1 MKLEK
6 PLLSYFPA
14 PHTPREH
21 QIFALQQI
29 EEAINS
35 GTKFI
40 IIQAPT
46 GSGKSFF
53 SKTLSNTTN
62 KADPEYE
69 KLINNYQAYD
79 KDFPPVFNRF
89 ANHGLFA
96 LTTTKALQD
105 QYGDLFDDST
115 IFKGK
120 SNYQCEID
128 DSFTVDQAP
137 CVISPNLKKSC
148 WNTCICPYYEMRNE
162 AVIDRFTVL
171 NYASFFNLPNH
182 IKKRQIIVCD
192 EASEVEDEIVKNFS
206 VVVNYKSLAYLDVKV
221 EKLASEAQ
229 PKVLGWLLDVQEAVE
244 DKIESFNERARFEKN
259 KVELAKQRQRK
270 DLCDA
275 IKHTINHWDD
285 AQYIVEKDV
294 EKVIVTPLK
303 IDRLTHCLF
312 DYAEVV
318 ILMSATIVDRDIFA
332 KNLGIVD
339 YKYIEVPSTFD
350 PKKSPIVLGN
360 KLPLNH
366 ALLEKNLPGVIAEAV
381 KIANYHKD
389 EKGIIHTHTFKI
401 TQELQRKLNGKRYLY
416 REEGT
421 TNETI
426 VKEHYLRTDAT
437 VIVSPSL
444 TMGLD
449 LKGDLG
455 KWQIIIKLPYLPLGN
470 KRIKMLQEKD
480 SNWYRMKMLIT
491 LIQAAG
497 RCTRTKEDESCTYIL
512 DGLAS
517 KIIDD
522 CRDKLPK
529 HFLDRIYR
537 DT

>member
-1 MKLEK
+1 MKIDK
-6 PLLSYFPA
+6 PILTYFSDK
-14 PHTPREH
+14 HTPREH
-21 QIFALQQI
+21 QVTGLQQI
-29 EEAINS
+29 EEAVNS
-35 GTKFI
+35 GAKFI
-40 IIQAPT
+40 IVQAPT

-62 KADPEYE
+62 SADPEYV
-69 KLINNYQAYD
+69 KLVDNYQAFD

-89 ANHGLFA
+89 PNHGLFA

-105 QYGDLFDDST
+105 QYASLFDDST

-137 CVISPNLKKSC
+137 CTISPNQKKSC
-148 WNTCICPYYEMRNE
+148 WNNCICPYYEMRNE
-162 AVIDRFTVL
+162 ALVDKFTVL
-171 NYASFFNLPNH
+171 NYASFFNLPDH
-182 IKKRQIIVCD
+182 VKRRQIIVCD
-192 EASEVEDEIVKNFS
+192 EASELEDEIVKNFS
-206 VVVNYKSLAYLDVKV
+206 AVINYKSLAYLDVKV
-221 EKLASEAQ
+221 EKLTSEAQ
-229 PKVLGWLLDVQEAVE
+229 PKVLGWLLDVQGAVE
-244 DKIESFNERARFEKN
+244 DVIDSFNERARYEKN
-259 KVELAKQRQRK
+259 KIELAKQRQRK

-285 AQYIVEKDV
+285 AQYIVEKDA

-312 DYAEVV
+312 DFAEVV
-318 ILMSATIVDRDIFA
+318 VLMSATIVDRDIFA
-332 KNLGIVD
+332 KNLGITD
-339 YKYIEVPSTFD
+339 YKYIELQSTFD
-350 PKKSPIVLGN
+350 PKRSPIVIGD
-360 KLPLNH
+360 KLPLSH
-366 ALLEKNLPGVIAEAV
+366 KLMEKNLPKAIEEAV

-401 TQELQRKLNGKRYLY
+401 TQELQRKLNTRRFLY
-416 REEGT
+416 REEGS

-426 VKEHYLRTDAT
+426 IKEHSLRTDPT
-437 VIVSPSL
+437 VLVSPSL

-470 KRIKMLQEKD
+470 KRIKMLAEKD
-480 SNWYRMKMLIT
+480 PDWYRMKMFIN
-491 LIQAAG
+491 LIQACG
-497 RCTRTKEDESCTYIL
+497 RCTRTKEDESCTYII

-517 KIIDD
+517 TIISKYEN
-522 CRDKLPK
+522 KLPK
-529 HFLDRIYR
+529 HFLDRIHR
-537 DT
+537 SE

>member
-1 MKLEK
+1 MKLDK
-6 PLLSYFPA
+6 PLLSYFPV

-21 QIFALQQI
+21 QIQGLQQI

-35 GTKFI
+35 GVKFI
-40 IIQAPT
+40 IVQAPT

-62 KADPEYE
+62 EADPEYT
-69 KLINNYQAYD
+69 KLVNNYQAFD
-79 KDFPPVFNRF
+79 KEFPPVFNRF
-89 ANHGLFA
+89 PNHGLFA

-105 QYGDLFDDST
+105 QYADLFEDST
-115 IFKGK
+115 VFKGK

-137 CVISPNLKKSC
+137 CVISPNQKKSC
-148 WNTCICPYYEMRNE
+148 WAGCLCPYYEMRNE
-162 AVIDRFTVL
+162 ALIDKFTVL
-171 NYASFFNLPNH
+171 NYASFFNLPDH
-182 IKKRQIIVCD
+182 VKRRQIIVCD

-206 VVVNYKSLAYLDVKV
+206 VVVNYKSLDYLGIKV
-221 EKLASEAQ
+221 EKLKSEVSS
-229 PKVLGWLLDVQEAVE
+229 KVLGWLSDVQSTTE
-244 DKIESFNERARFEKN
+244 DAIDSFNERSRYEKN
-259 KVELAKQRQRK
+259 KIELAKQRQRK

-285 AQYIVEKDV
+285 AQYIVEKDA
-294 EKVIVTPLK
+294 EKVVVTPLK

-312 DYAEVV
+312 DFADVV
-318 ILMSATIVDRDIFA
+318 VLMSATIVDRDIFA
-332 KNLGIVD
+332 KNLGITN

-366 ALLEKNLPGVIAEAV
+366 ALLEKNLPGVLQEAV
-381 KIANYHKD
+381 KISEYHKD

-401 TQELQRKLNGKRYLY
+401 TQELQKKLNSRRFLY
-416 REEGT
+416 REEGS

-426 VKEHYLRTDAT
+426 IKEHNLRTDPT
-437 VIVSPSL
+437 VLVSPSL

-470 KRIKMLQEKD
+470 KRIKMLAEKD
-480 SNWYRMKMLIT
+480 SDWYRMKMFIS
-491 LIQAAG
+491 LIQACG

-512 DGLAS
+512 DGLSS
-517 KIIDD
+517 KIVDSY
-522 CRDKLPK
+522 RDKLPK

-537 DT
+537 SA

>member
-1 MKLEK
+1 MKLAK
-6 PLLSYFPA
+6 PLISYFPTGS
-14 PHTPREH
+14 TPREH
-21 QIFALQQI
+21 QIAGLNQI
-29 EEAINS
+29 DEAIKS
-35 GTKFI
+35 GAKFI
-40 IIQAPT
+40 VVQAPT

-62 KADPEYE
+62 EADSEYA
-69 KLINNYQAYD
+69 KLVNNYQAFD

-89 ANHGLFA
+89 PNHGLFA

-105 QYGDLFDDST
+105 QYGDLFEDST

-120 SNYQCEID
+120 TNYQCEID

-137 CVISPNLKKSC
+137 CVISPNQKKSC
-148 WNTCICPYYEMRNE
+148 WNNCTCPYYEMRNE
-162 AVIDRFTVL
+162 ALIDKFTVL
-171 NYASFFNLPNH
+171 NYASFFNLPDH
-182 IKKRQIIVCD
+182 VKRRQIIVCD
-192 EASEVEDEIVKNFS
+192 EASELEDEIVKNFS
-206 VVVNYKSLAYLDVKV
+206 AVINYKSLAYLDVKY
-221 EKLASEAQ
+221 EKLTTET
-229 PKVLGWLLDVQEAVE
+229 PKKVLGWLLDVQGSVE
-244 DKIESFNERARFEKN
+244 DAIDSFNERSRFEKN
-259 KVELAKQRQRK
+259 KIELGKQRQRK

-285 AQYIVEKDV
+285 AQYIVEKDA

-312 DYAEVV
+312 DFAEVIV
-318 ILMSATIVDRDIFA
+318 LMSATIVGRDIFT
-332 KNLGIVD
+332 KNLGITD
-339 YKYIEVPSTFD
+339 YEYIEVPSTFD
-350 PKKSPIVLGN
+350 PKRSPIIVGD
-360 KLPLNH
+360 KLPLGQKYID
-366 ALLEKNLPGVIAEAV
+366 KNLGKAIEECV

-401 TQELQRKLNGKRYLY
+401 TQELQKKLNGRRFLY

-426 VKEHYLRTDAT
+426 VKEHYIRTDPT
-437 VIVSPSL
+437 VLISPSL

-455 KWQIIIKLPYLPLGN
+455 KWQIILKLPYLPLGN
-470 KRIKMLQEKD
+470 KRIKMLQEQNPD
-480 SNWYRMKMLIT
+480 WYRMKMLIT

-497 RCTRTKEDESCTYIL
+497 RCTRTKEDESCTYII

-517 KIIDD
+517 KIIDE

-529 HFLDRIYR
+529 HFLDRIYKSA
-537 DT
+537 